1 MSVLRRFRALRP
13 PAELTAEIAAVPY
26 DVMDSKEARALAA
39 GKQRS
44 YLHVTRP
51 EIDLPED
58 TDLHDD
64 VVYAKAAENF
74 CRFLEQGWLLEDAR
88 PGLLVYRLIRDG
100 RQQTGVVG
108 CCSVDE
114 YDTDLIVK
122 HEKTRPDKEDDR
134 TRHLLTLSAH
144 AEPVFLAH
152 APHPGIDRLVEEAT
166 VGEPLYDVSAED
178 GVRHIVWGAP
188 DPDALEAAF
197 AELPR
202 LYVADGHHRCASA
215 SRARAARRD
224 ANPAGHTGDE
234 EYNFFLATVFPSDQL
249 SILAYNRVVTD
260 LGEHSPAGFL
270 EALRSRFPVRTDAPP
285 SPVQAGQVSFYLDGD
300 WYGLDLVGAHR
311 SGTADPVAML
321 DVARLQEDVLTPL
334 LGIGDPRT
342 DQRIGFV
349 GGIRGPEDLA
359 ARVDR
364 GDAAVAFSMYP
375 LSMQELMNVADAGL
389 VMPPKSTWF
398 EPKLR
403 SGLFIHRF

>member
-13 PAELTAEIAAVPY
+13 PAELSAEIAAVPY

-58 TDLHDD
+58 IDLYTDA
-64 VVYAKAAENF
+64 VYAKAAENF
-74 CRFLEQGWLLEDAR
+74 RIFLEKGWLQEDAR
-88 PGLLVYRLIRDG
+88 PGLMIYRLIRDG
-100 RQQTGVVG
+100 QQQTGVVG

-114 YDTDLIVK
+114 YDSGLIVK

-134 TRHLLTLSAH
+134 TRHLLALSTH

-152 APHPGIDRLVEEAT
+152 APHPDIDRLVAEAT
-166 VGEPLYDVSAED
+166 AGEPLYDVKAED
-178 GVRHIVWGAP
+178 GVRHIVWQAP

-197 AELPR
+197 AGLPR
-202 LYVADGHHRCASA
+202 IYVADGHHRCASA

-224 ANPAGHTGDE
+224 ANPAGHAGDE

-249 SILAYNRVVTD
+249 SILAYNRVVKD
-260 LGEHSPAGFL
+260 LGDHSPAGFL
-270 EALRSRFPVRTDAPP
+270 KALGNLFPVHDEAPP
-285 SPVQAGQVSFYLDGD
+285 CPSQAGQVSFYLDGN
-300 WYGLDLVGAHR
+300 WHGLELFGAQHPR
-311 SGTADPVAML
+311 PADPVAAL
-321 DVARLQEDVLTPL
+321 DIARLQEGVLTPL

-342 DQRIGFV
+342 DRRIGFV

-364 GDAAVAFSMYP
+364 GDAAVAFSMFP
-375 LSMQELMNVADAGL
+375 TSMQELMSVADAGIWTSS
-389 VMPPKSTWF
+389 PA
-398 EPKLR
+398 
-403 SGLFIHRF
+403 

>member
-13 PAELTAEIAAVPY
+13 PAELAAEVAAVPY
-26 DVMDSKEARALAA
+26 DVVDSKEARALAA

-58 TDLHDD
+58 IDLYDD
-64 VVYAKAAENF
+64 TVYAKAAENY
-74 CRFLEQGWLLEDAR
+74 CSFLEQGWLQEDAR
-88 PGLLVYRLIRDG
+88 PGLLVYRLIREG

-108 CCSVDE
+108 CCSADE
-114 YDTDLIVK
+114 YDSDLIVK

-152 APHPGIDRLVEEAT
+152 APHPDIDRLVEECTA
-166 VGEPLYDVSAED
+166 GEPLYDVTAED
-178 GVRHIVWGAP
+178 EVRHIVWQAP

-197 AELPR
+197 ARLPR

-249 SILAYNRVVTD
+249 SILAYNRVVKD
-260 LGEHSPAGFL
+260 LGEHSPESFL
-270 EALRSRFPVRTDAPP
+270 EALGSRFPVRAGAPP
-285 SPVQAGQVSFYLDGD
+285 SPRQAGQVSFYLDGS
-300 WYGLDLVGAHR
+300 WHGLELFGADR
-311 SGTADPVAML
+311 PRPADPVAAL
-321 DVARLQEDVLTPL
+321 DIARLQESVLAPL

-342 DQRIGFV
+342 DKRIGFV

-364 GDAAVAFSMYP
+364 GDAAVAFSMHAT
-375 LSMQELMNVADAGL
+375 SMEELMRVADAGQ

-403 SGLFIHRF
+403 SGLFTHRF

>member
-13 PAELTAEIAAVPY
+13 PVKWTAEMASVPY
-26 DVMDSKEARALAA
+26 DVVDRKEARALAA

-58 TDLHDD
+58 TGLYDD
-64 VVYAKAAENF
+64 AVYAKAAENF
-74 CRFLEQGWLLEDAR
+74 HGFLQQGWLLEDAQA
-88 PGLLVYRLIRDG
+88 GLLVYRLIRGG

-108 CCSVDE
+108 CCSTDE
-114 YDTDLIVK
+114 YDAGLIVK
-122 HEKTRPDKEDDR
+122 HETTRPDKEDDR

-152 APHPGIDRLVEEAT
+152 TPHPGIDRLVEEST
-166 VGEPLYDVSAED
+166 TGKPLHDITAED
-178 GVRHIVWGAP
+178 GVRHIVWRASN
-188 DPDALEAAF
+188 PDALEAAF

-202 LYVADGHHRCASA
+202 VYVADGHHRCASA

-224 ANPAGHTGDE
+224 ANPAGHTGNE

-249 SILAYNRVVTD
+249 DILAYNRVVKD
-260 LGEHSPAGFL
+260 LGDHSPAGFL
-270 EALRSRFPVRTDAPP
+270 KALGKRFK
-285 SPVQAGQVSFYLDGD
+285 VQAEVAPCPSVTGQVSFYLDGR
-300 WYGLDLVGAHR
+300 WYGLELFGQGEPR
-311 SGTADPVAML
+311 SADPVAAL
-321 DVARLQEDVLTPL
+321 DVARLQESVLTTL

-349 GGIRGPEDLA
+349 GGIRGPEELA
-359 ARVDR
+359 ARVDS
-364 GDAAVAFSMYP
+364 GQAAVAFSMYP
-375 LSMQELMNVADAGL
+375 TSMEELMRVADAGL
-389 VMPPKSTWF
+389 AMPPKSTWF